1 MYPDARCYGNAM
13 RACAAGGNW
22 QLSLALLNTMKKEG
36 VTRTAFNY
44 NIAMQVGGVSV
55 FFFFFLAACMACLFC
70 GDHHGELPR
79 VLSHDQSTANGFM

>member
-1 MYPDARCYGNAM
+1 MRPDARCYGNAM

-44 NIAMQVGGVSV
+44 NIAMQVQRYTTHQRCSSMVPPPYLFVLVSPIASLLYSKV
-55 FFFFFLAACMACLFC
+55 LV
-70 GDHHGELPR
+70 LP
-79 VLSHDQSTANGFM
+79 

>member
-1 MYPDARCYGNAM
+1 MHPDARCYGNAM

-44 NIAMQVGGVSV
+44 NIAMQVGGVFCLVSGGAAAPGLLLATWV
-55 FFFFFLAACMACLFC
+55 YAILRFLC
-70 GDHHGELPR
+70 GL
-79 VLSHDQSTANGFM
+79 VC

>member
-1 MYPDARCYGNAM
+1 MHPDARCYGNAM

-44 NIAMQVGGVSV
+44 NIAMQVHTTFS
-55 FFFFFLAACMACLFC
+55 
-70 GDHHGELPR
+70 HLPCSR
-79 VLSHDQSTANGFM
+79 

>member
-55 FFFFFLAACMACLFC
+55 FLIFFLQRAWLVYFAVITVNCLVC
-70 GDHHGELPR
+70 
-79 VLSHDQSTANGFM
+79 